1 MGKRQKHNKSSQSTV
16 LERSVTNI
24 FTEELKLVLWYM
36 YQPHP
41 YLGLDASKTCLR
53 GFANNTGADQP
64 AHPRSLISAFVNH
77 FLESIIYKLA
87 TGKISNFL
95 LVWFE
100 SRFVGT
106 PKTGFVATRPSLDV
120 ITNLEQNIG
129 SKVRFSHDWSH
140 CINSHAL
147 ESSYS

>member
-1 MGKRQKHNKSSQSTV
+1 M
-16 LERSVTNI
+16 ERSVNCCCFF
-24 FTEELKLVLWYM
+24 FTEGLKLVLW

-41 YLGLDASKTCLR
+41 YLGLVASKTCLR

-77 FLESIIYKLA
+77 FLESIIYTCKLA

-120 ITNLEQNIG
+120 ITNHEQNIG
-129 SKVRFSHDWSH
+129 SKVRFFHDWAH